1 MKRLL
6 ASLCMATV
14 CATGWAENWCQW
26 MPDSSTIF
34 GYANIKAVRGIPLIA
49 QLVNG
54 TDNISKFTS
63 TIREWT
69 AVDLDSITDI
79 WFGVAGKD
87 NAVIVLQGTYNLTSI
102 RSVLGGI
109 DKFHIETPPN
119 AEFAVSMPDDK
130 KPGKVN
136 MAAFVSPTILVF
148 GPPALVQAFLDNVT
162 QKRQHAQ
169 LADFALLDKP
179 SHMIEIVALKFPN
192 DDGKTPRFI
201 TENVRRLHL
210 GVDADEAIDAQL
222 TIQPAKPEMAVALA
236 QVGTGLADMIRL
248 LPPDQI
254 PLQGVPRVIL
264 DNARVTSTKEA
275 VILSSSLPLEL
286 VRPLIVS
293 KVTPQAPPPQA
304 PPQAAKQ

>member
-6 ASLCMATV
+6 ATLCMATV

-26 MPDSSTIF
+26 MPDSTVIL
-34 GYANIKAVRGIPLIA
+34 GYANIKSVRGIPMIA

-69 AVDLDSITDI
+69 AVDLDSVTDT
-79 WFGVAGKD
+79 WFGVAGQD
-87 NAVIVLQGTYNLTSI
+87 NAIFVLQGSFNLTSI

-109 DKFHIETPPN
+109 DTFRIETPPN
-119 AEFAVSMPDDK
+119 AEFAVNMPDEK

-136 MAAFVSPTILVF
+136 QAAFISPTIVAF

-162 QKRQHAQ
+162 QKRQHPK
-169 LADFALLDKP
+169 LADFAMLEKP
-179 SHMIEIVALKFPN
+179 SHMVEIVALKFPN

-201 TENVRRLHL
+201 TENIRRLHV

-222 TIQPAKPEMAVALA
+222 TIQPLKPEMVPALA
-236 QVGTGLADMIRL
+236 QIGTGFATMISL

-264 DNARVTSTKEA
+264 DNARVTSTAEA
-275 VILSSSLPLEL
+275 VTLTSSLPLEL
-286 VRPLIVS
+286 IRPLIVS
-293 KVTPQAPPPQA
+293 KVSPAAPPPQA
-304 PPQAAKQ
+304 PPQPAK

>member
-6 ASLCMATV
+6 AILCMATV
-14 CATGWAENWCQW
+14 CATGWADNWCQW
-26 MPDSSTIF
+26 MPDSSVIL

-69 AVDLDSITDI
+69 AVDLDSVTDI
-79 WFGVAGKD
+79 WIGFAGQDNGV
-87 NAVIVLQGTYNLTSI
+87 VVLQGTFNLTSI

-119 AEFAVSMPDDK
+119 AEFAVTMPDDK

-136 MAAFVSPTILVF
+136 MAAFLNPTIMVF
-148 GPPALVQAFLDNVT
+148 GPPAVVQTFLDNVT
-162 QKRQHAQ
+162 QKRQHAKV
-169 LADFALLDKP
+169 ADFAMLDKP
-179 SHMIEIVALKFPN
+179 THMAEVVVLKFPN

-201 TENVRRLHL
+201 TENVRRIHL
-210 GVDADEAIDAQL
+210 GIDADEAIDAQL
-222 TIQPAKPEMAVALA
+222 TIQPVKPEMVTALA
-236 QVGTGLADMIRL
+236 QVGTGLVDMIHL
-248 LPPDQI
+248 LAPDQI

-264 DNARVTSTKEA
+264 DNAKVTSTKEA
-275 VILSSSLPLEL
+275 VTLTSSLPLEL

-293 KVTPQAPPPQA
+293 KVSPAAPPPQA
-304 PPQAAKQ
+304 PPQPAK